1 MYIIIS
7 EAAFEYDP
15 GDVLMFGLSHPSI
28 LSVLRLIPH
37 GRSSEIVGLERN
49 NGLELYFEAV
59 FSSYPQCNVERIER
73 HCGPIYYFRG

>member
-28 LSVLRLIPH
+28 LSVLRLITARP
-37 GRSSEIVGLERN
+37 LK
-49 NGLELYFEAV
+49 
-59 FSSYPQCNVERIER
+59 
-73 HCGPIYYFRG
+73 